1 MMNDSINTLL
11 TFVCDCGYGDLSII
25 EDMDSDF
32 LYMCLDEIRDSSGD
46 FSLQNILS
54 VAVDL
59 VKTHLI
65 DTINERIEEAESED
79 DEELASALEKLNPEE
94 DFDYFINY
102 LDTHIY
108 LSNYNDYENL
118 IPDELECLENQ
129 IGLEYNV

>member
-11 TFVCDCGYGDLSII
+11 TFVCDCGYGDLRMI

-32 LYMCLDEIRDSSGD
+32 LYMCLDEIRQTNED

-59 VKTHLI
+59 IKTHLI
-65 DTINERIEEAESED
+65 DTINEKIEEAENEED
-79 DEELASALEKLNPEE
+79 EKLASALEKLNPEE

-118 IPDELECLENQ
+118 IPDELEYLENQ
-129 IGLEYNV
+129 IGLEFNV

>member
-1 MMNDSINTLL
+1 MMKDSINTLL
-11 TFVCDCGYGDLSII
+11 TFVCDCGYGDLCMI

-32 LYMCLDEIRDSSGD
+32 LYKCLDEIRQTNGN

-65 DTINERIEEAESED
+65 YTIKERIEEAKSED

-118 IPDELECLENQ
+118 IPDELEYLENQ

>member
-11 TFVCDCGYGDLSII
+11 TFVCDCGYGDFCMI

-32 LYMCLDEIRDSSGD
+32 LYMCLDDILNSSGD

-65 DTINERIEEAESED
+65 DTINDRIEQAENED
-79 DEELASALEKLNPEE
+79 DDELASALEKLNPEE

-118 IPDELECLENQ
+118 IPDELEYLENQ
-129 IGLEYNV
+129 IGLDFNV

>member
-1 MMNDSINTLL
+1 MNDSINTLL
-11 TFVCDCGYGDLSII
+11 TFVCDCGYGDLSKI

-32 LYMCLDEIRDSSGD
+32 LYMCLDEIRQTNGD

-65 DTINERIEEAESED
+65 DTINERIEDAENEE

-118 IPDELECLENQ
+118 IPDELEYLENQ
-129 IGLEYNV
+129 IGLEFNV